1 MPINV
6 QTTAVLLKAINAYV
20 KLRAEVVTATL
31 NAETQYQLLKA
42 DAIVGFFVIFL
53 EFNDAA
59 SASDIQVRQLAKAL
73 NDLASTIDAT
83 TKSVN
88 KPLIDLRNAIDVS
101 VKNLTKPLV
110 DPVTASDSPAKS
122 FSRAPIF
129 DSVGK
134 SDVVRLNPQ
143 KNLVEIKYNIEG
155 PATGQNYVDPTYF
168 AQDYSYDGFPTKLF
182 SKSLLDYVDA
192 TDDFYGEANV
202 DDDQVVFVNK
212 TVADNAA
219 TSEALGKAFDR
230 PGVVDS
236 FTASDLSVREAGKS
250 FTDTATSSDTSSRS
264 YGKALTDT
272 SNLSDALVR
281 QYFKSF
287 TDSASSTDARVFAI
301 AKSLSDNA
309 TSADAA
315 VKSINRSL
323 SDSFGSSDSA
333 VRTAGKGLTDTGTTS
348 DSGNFRKTDYADVN
362 YFAQDYVGISVNF

>member
-1 MPINV
+1 VPINV

-20 KLRAEVVTATL
+20 KLRAEIVTATL
-31 NAETQYQLLKA
+31 NAEIQYQLLKA

-59 SASDIQVRQLAKAL
+59 SVSDVQVRQLVKVL
-73 NDLASTIDAT
+73 NDLASTIDAA
-83 TKSVN
+83 TKSVS
-88 KPLIDLRNAIDVS
+88 KPLVDLRNAIDVS

-110 DPVTASDSPAKS
+110 DIKTASDLPAKS
-122 FSRAPIF
+122 FTRAPIF
-129 DSVGK
+129 DSIGK
-134 SDVVRLNPQ
+134 SDVVSLNPQ
-143 KNLVEIKYNIEG
+143 KNLVEIQYNIEG

-182 SKSLLDYVDA
+182 NKSLLDYVDA

-202 DDDQVVFVNK
+202 DDDQIIFVNK

-219 TSEALGKAFDR
+219 TNETLGKTFTR

-236 FTASDLSVREAGKS
+236 FAASDLALRLTNKS
-250 FTDTATSSDTSSRS
+250 RTDTATFSDTSSRS

-281 QYFKSF
+281 QYFKLF

-301 AKSLSDNA
+301 AKSLSDNV

-315 VKSINRSL
+315 AKSISRALTESTVL
-323 SDSFGSSDSA
+323 SDNV
-333 VRTAGKGLTDTGTTS
+333 VRGANKGLTDTGTTS
-348 DSGNFRKTDYADVN
+348 DSGNFRKTDYTDVN